1 MADKMYQVSKVT
13 DENGRSLHQIQVQGE
28 MENNVLIQKVLV
40 TQKYD
45 DAKHLICEEVD
56 SSIQRPMKA
65 IVKTELNF
73 IGADRLDSVM
83 NSFNSK
89 EDEIRNI
96 KRLLK
101 FSDKGE
107 PKSQNFMMVMGDTE
121 IKIHEV
127 WDETGTVSRKVQLRM
142 PGEETETF
150 SVVVDKDK
158 KVLEEKIQGEEI
170 KEFLQEIG
178 DPYSSA
184 GLMKEFPVR
193 MEEVLLLNKDIKE
206 GLKDNLTKA
215 LNEAF

>member
-13 DENGRSLHQIQVQGE
+13 DENGRSLRQIQVQGE
-28 MENNVLIQKVLV
+28 MENNILIQKVLV

-45 DAKHLICEEVD
+45 DAKQLVCEEVD

-65 IVKTELNF
+65 VVKTELNF